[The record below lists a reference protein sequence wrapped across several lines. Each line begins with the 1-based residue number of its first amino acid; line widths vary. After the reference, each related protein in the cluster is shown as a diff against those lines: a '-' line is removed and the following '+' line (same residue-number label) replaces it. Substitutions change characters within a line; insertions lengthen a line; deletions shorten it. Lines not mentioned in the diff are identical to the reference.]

1 MSNIKDKAGKIRD
14 LMRDETFRD
23 VMQGVRTEQVGVFL
37 SSNATIEDIEEAH
50 QIVVALDK
58 IEAYMRTVL
67 NDEAVYDKKNT

>member
-1 MSNIKDKAGKIRD
+1 
-14 LMRDETFRD
+14 
-23 VMQGVRTEQVGVFL
+23 MQGVRTEQVGVFL

>member
-1 MSNIKDKAGKIRD
+1 MNIKDKAGKIRD
-14 LMRDETFRD
+14 LMRDETFKD